1 MAAGRDSGRSPDLRG
16 MQGSGPRRLL
26 VVLEGELSERYSPAQ
41 PAEGSWVAAISLM
54 LFTSHPG
61 SGSSEVPE
69 VGSAPAD
76 AKRLGR
82 ICLSRVLGQ
91 SAWVGFLSRTVVAS
105 ERPGFYP
112 LILGRLLH
120 AREEGVASELGFC
133 LQETLEGLTLLSK
146 LPRKWPVP
154 SRATSSRWKWRPR
167 ER

>member
-1 MAAGRDSGRSPDLRG
+1 
-16 MQGSGPRRLL
+16 
-26 VVLEGELSERYSPAQ
+26 
-41 PAEGSWVAAISLM
+41 M

-82 ICLSRVLGQ
+82 VLVQ
-91 SAWVGFLSRTVVAS
+91 SAWVGFLSRTVAAS

-120 AREEGVASELGFC
+120 AREEGVASERVFVF
-133 LQETLEGLTLLSK
+133 K
-146 LPRKWPVP
+146 R
-154 SRATSSRWKWRPR
+154 RWKASRFSANSEEVAGAFQSHVITLKMETQR
-167 ER
+167 E